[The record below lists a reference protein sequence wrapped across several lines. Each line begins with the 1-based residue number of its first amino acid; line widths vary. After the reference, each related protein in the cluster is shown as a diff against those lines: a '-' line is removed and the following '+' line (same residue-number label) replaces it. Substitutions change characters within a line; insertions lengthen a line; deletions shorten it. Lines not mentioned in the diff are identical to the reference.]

1 MLHSLHRSED
11 KNDSDTN
18 SKTKIRKGD
27 LSSDVWSKVSQIS
40 RLAAELTCSPVTNL
54 TSQEKKKEEE
64 EWCGSPDHLEA
75 PVIVIGPPGTE
86 PHTGLSNA
94 RFDNSQSMVYSRSS
108 IQLPLSRQYLP
119 VEDIAP
125 KDMPRAQAQVVTFFK
140 SEEDYDNRR
149 WTRSDTRNMK
159 YGVRRLKSFYSEES
173 SESESS
179 DEDEIGEYRP
189 RHRSAR
195 SERRQAQNQ
204 RIDTQA
210 HITSTEGKKS
220 GMVPFHTSAFMQ
232 PLDRTINTACSTPT
246 GSSTPTPLE
255 DVAGMVQVSTCDI
268 TGTSEDY
275 ETPPEYPPDSSDHL
289 DFKPQ
294 DPECLPVPT
303 IATTSTKMD
312 SGLSTP
318 SSEVSPTPSPSIL
331 CSETTPSGIRTVL
344 NELRASYSTEMRPRK
359 LLKLSTSKSMRGRGF
374 VYQQQRSL
382 KDCKVVVEKLPQKV
396 VDRLG
401 VKPCARPGL
410 KATKERGG
418 ERERESSLDSD
429 LTIGSFHKSGDE
441 MDLDQSVSQVNVKTE
456 PKLGLGSS
464 TTTRGKKLKPEATHP
479 KKIATSQRASLSKI
493 SKAVPSR
500 LKVPKQEW
508 SSESDF
514 DIPSSS
520 QLQESSGLKKSVS
533 SHKRSDGGGISGR
546 KGEERKEVVVQ
557 RKLGKNE
564 KSPKGKD
571 KMSRGKGPISD
582 QVYQAV
588 QDTTLRY
595 AELPYTLCTSLHVGS
610 GEY

>member
-1 MLHSLHRSED
+1 MPPPPSLPLHHTTTNCIDFVTLSFTGLSLHSVLHSLHRSEA
-11 KNDSDTN
+11 DTN
-18 SKTKIRKGD
+18 SKTKIGKGD

-54 TSQEKKKEEE
+54 TSQEKKKE

-108 IQLPLSRQYLP
+108 IQLPLSRPYLP

-125 KDMPRAQAQVVTFFK
+125 KDTPRAQAEVVTFFK

-159 YGVRRLKSFYSEES
+159 YGVRSVKSFYSEES

-195 SERRQAQNQ
+195 SERRQAHAQNQ
-204 RIDTQA
+204 RVDTQA
-210 HITSTEGKKS
+210 HITSTGGKKG

-232 PLDRTINTACSTPT
+232 PLDRTINSACSTPT

-255 DVAGMVQVSTCDI
+255 EVAGVVQVSTCDI

-275 ETPPEYPPDSSDHL
+275 ETPPEYLSDHV
-289 DFKPQ
+289 DFEPQ
-294 DPECLPVPT
+294 DPERLPVLT

-318 SSEVSPTPSPSIL
+318 SSEMSPTPSPSIL

-359 LLKLSTSKSMRGRGF
+359 LLKLSTSKSVRGRGF
-374 VYQQQRSL
+374 KYQQQRAL
-382 KDCKVVVEKLPQKV
+382 KPFSVVVEKLS
-396 VDRLG
+396 VDQLG
-401 VKPCARPGL
+401 VKPCARLGL

-441 MDLDQSVSQVNVKTE
+441 MDLDQSVSQVNMKTE

-464 TTTRGKKLKPEATHP
+464 TMRGKKLKPEATHP

-520 QLQESSGLKKSVS
+520 QLRESSGLKKSVS

-582 QVYQAV
+582 QVY
-588 QDTTLRY
+588 
-595 AELPYTLCTSLHVGS
+595 
-610 GEY
+610 